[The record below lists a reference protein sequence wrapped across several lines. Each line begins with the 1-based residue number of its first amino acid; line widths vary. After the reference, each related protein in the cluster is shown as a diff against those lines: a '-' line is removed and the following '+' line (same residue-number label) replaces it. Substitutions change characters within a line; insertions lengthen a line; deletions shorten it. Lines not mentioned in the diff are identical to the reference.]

1 MRKYFCDEYKT
12 VALLGSFGKQYN
24 LMTEVAKKLI
34 SNGFDVLVPKL
45 NGIKKDNSGFL
56 ILNGDENKSEELL
69 EDDYLDN
76 CLMADCVYVC
86 NKDGYIG
93 GTVSF
98 ELGTLQCYGQ
108 EVFFMEEPRDVL
120 IRKLIPSHH
129 TSDIDDFISQLEM
142 RNIFIRAFY
151 DDFLEDPIKL
161 CKPFG
166 LIKKRISSS
175 CCEHYFK

>member
-1 MRKYFCDEYKT
+1 MRKYLCDEYKT
-12 VALLGSFGKQYN
+12 VALLGSFGKHYD
-24 LMTEVAKKLI
+24 LMTEVARKLI

-45 NGIKKDNSGFL
+45 DGIKNDNSGFL
-56 ILNGDENKSEELL
+56 ILNGDENKSAELL
-69 EDDYLDN
+69 EDDYLNN
-76 CLMADCVYVC
+76 CLKADCVYVC

-93 GTVSF
+93 GTVSY

-108 EVFFMEEPRDVL
+108 EVFFMEEPIDVL
-120 IRKLIPSHH
+120 IRKMIPSHH

-151 DDFLEDPIKL
+151 DDFLESTIEL

-166 LIKKRISSS
+166 LVNKRIPRS

>member
-1 MRKYFCDEYKT
+1 MRKYLCDEYKT
-12 VALLGSFGKQYN
+12 VALLGSFGKQYD
-24 LMTEVAKKLI
+24 LMIEVAKKLI

-45 NGIKKDNSGFL
+45 NGIKNDNSGFL

-108 EVFFMEEPRDVL
+108 EVFFMEEPIDVL
-120 IRKLIPSHH
+120 IRKLTPLHH
-129 TSDIDDFISQLEM
+129 TCDIDNFIHQLEM
-142 RNIFIRAFY
+142 RNIFIRAFF
-151 DDFLEDPIKL
+151 DDYLESPAEL

-166 LIKKRISSS
+166 LMKKRIPSS
-175 CCEHYFK
+175 CCECYFK